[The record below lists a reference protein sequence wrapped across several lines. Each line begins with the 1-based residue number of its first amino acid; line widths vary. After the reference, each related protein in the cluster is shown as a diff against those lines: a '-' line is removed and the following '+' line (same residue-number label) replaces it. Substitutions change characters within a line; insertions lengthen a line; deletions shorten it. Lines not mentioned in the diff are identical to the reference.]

1 MEAITEGMG
10 RIGVNNDDHD
20 RRGAPRHE
28 NNGAT
33 MDMIERQGE
42 GRMMNKNGKKNDQK
56 TMLRTPAD
64 IFEYPS
70 FYSFILDMP
79 GLDAQNIKVKVENG
93 ILHVTG
99 KKKKQQTTTND
110 NEKVEEGVVRVIRV
124 ERRRARYMR
133 KFSLP
138 QDATHEHVNA
148 TYKDGV
154 LSITVSKK
162 LHFDNSTTTTTTTH
176 SLTNVNIS

>member
-1 MEAITEGMG
+1 MEAITEKMG
-10 RIGVNNDDHD
+10 RVGMNGDGDD
-20 RRGAPRHE
+20 RRGAPKHE
-28 NNGAT
+28 N
-33 MDMIERQGE
+33 GE
-42 GRMMNKNGKKNDQK
+42 TVEEEGKMMNKNGKKNEK

-70 FYSFILDMP
+70 FYSFVLDMP
-79 GLDAQNIKVKVENG
+79 GLHAQHIKVKVENG

-99 KKKKQQTTTND
+99 KRKKQQTTNND
-110 NEKVEEGVVRVIRV
+110 DEGVVKVIRI
-124 ERRRARYMR
+124 ERRKARYMR

-138 QDATHEHVNA
+138 QDAAHEHVNA

-162 LHFDNSTTTTTTTH
+162 LSFDNSTQP
-176 SLTNVNIS
+176 SFTNVNIS